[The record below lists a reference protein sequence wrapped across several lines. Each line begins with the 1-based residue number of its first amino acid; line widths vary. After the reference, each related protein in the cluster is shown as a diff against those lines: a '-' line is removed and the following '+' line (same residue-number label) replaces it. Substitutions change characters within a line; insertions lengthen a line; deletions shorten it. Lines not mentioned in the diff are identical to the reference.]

1 MTSQEYW
8 AEVNELAAYFADSGA
23 WREDYGEDI
32 DRYDAMHETVDGH
45 QYIIYYSEAADVLR
59 HTDNPTAYEDE
70 LGDLPDGMTYQQ
82 MACPLAF
89 MAMMADINSLCQQW
103 GIA

>member
-8 AEVNELAAYFADSGA
+8 AEVNQLAAYFADAGE
-23 WREDYGEDI
+23 WRAAYGEDT
-32 DRYDAMHETVDGH
+32 DRYDALHEAIDGH

-89 MAMMADINSLCQQW
+89 MAMMADINAAS
-103 GIA
+103 